1 MHASEKPQALTL
13 TTPDGPLSI
22 IGHDGFVLASGW
34 TEDSTA
40 LASLVHKEFALGAGG
55 QGIDHV
61 GLDDAHPVLRDA
73 SAAVSAYYAGDLDAI
88 KQIPVKQRSGPF
100 RMRAWDVLREVQ
112 PGETLTYTE
121 YAIRCGNEKAA
132 RAAASACAMNAA
144 ALFVPC
150 HRIVRSDGTLGGFR
164 YGITIKESLLK
175 RESRIVSNEDPAQ

>member
-34 TEDSTA
+34 TEDIAA
-40 LASLVHKEFALGAGG
+40 LASLVHKEFALGPGG
-55 QGIDHV
+55 RGIDHV
-61 GLDDAHPVLRDA
+61 ELDAAHGVLRDA
-73 SAAVSAYYAGDLDAI
+73 STAVSAYYSGEVDAV
-88 KQIPVKQRSGPF
+88 KQIPVKQRSRPF
-100 RMRAWDVLREVQ
+100 RMRAWDVLREVR

-164 YGITIKESLLK
+164 YGITIKESLLN
-175 RESRIVSNEDPAQ
+175 RESPHFIE